1 MIQVNPGTI
10 TRLTSGE
17 ANPELSTIE
26 QVAGA
31 LGVTASEILRGPDD
45 QVLVTIEQAFEILEQ
60 ARKDE
65 RAGILAAAKR
75 EYYKR
80 TPKKG

>member
-1 MIQVNPGTI
+1 MVGAQPSAI

-17 ANPELSTIE
+17 SNPNLSTIE
-26 QVAGA
+26 EIAGA
-31 LGVTASEILRGPDD
+31 FGVTASEILRGPDD

-65 RAGILAAAKR
+65 RALSNA
-75 EYYKR
+75 
-80 TPKKG
+80 TPHP